1 MRKLPAPSWMTP
13 TMMKGRRS
21 LSSIRTE
28 KNTNSKF
35 SFFKFPTFNITQQ
48 WKDNRSPFC
57 NAALNHFGNNV
68 VDGATKRK
76 RDKQE
81 SNPPAVAVA
90 NPFCCVHPLNKT
102 KHLTINIHTAHIK
115 YSQFVRNAVTG
126 IWPFVNNF

>member
-1 MRKLPAPSWMTP
+1 
-13 TMMKGRRS
+13 MMKGRRS

-35 SFFKFPTFNITQQ
+35 PFFKFPTFNITQQ

-81 SNPPAVAVA
+81 RKKAVAVA
-90 NPFCCVHPLNKT
+90 NPFCCVHPFNKT
-102 KHLTINIHTAHIK
+102 KYSTINIHTAHFK
-115 YSQFVRNAVTG
+115 YSQFVRNTVTG
-126 IWPFVNNF
+126 IMPFVKNF